1 MQCKE
6 WDDANSELFKESHD
20 AAVQKNS
27 YKGRLCELISA
38 SLKSGGNAK
47 SQENPASTLL
57 LSSGNAGSYC
67 MWMVSVLLRW
77 VIIFFT
83 NLQNPFRF
91 PGAGEW
97 EEKIRSLY
105 TGILDSFLSKLHS
118 GRNYRDIHDRWEIEF
133 FHGKRLHF
141 SLHTF
146 ILHKPLLFT
155 TSPQKIFYSASPS
168 FRSERSG
175 EIILQNG
182 ASSWLLKLLN
192 CKWILMAAP
201 FYRRGAFLYKTNA
214 YNLWFQL

>member
-1 MQCKE
+1 MKKSSSMRGCFFHCK
-6 WDDANSELFKESHD
+6 K
-20 AAVQKNS
+20 AAQKHGWYPS
-27 YKGRLCELISA
+27 QSVWRA
-38 SLKSGGNAK
+38 SLSAK

-57 LSSGNAGSYC
+57 LSSGNAGSCC

-91 PGAGEW
+91 PGAGER
-97 EEKIRSLY
+97 EGKIGSLY

-133 FHGKRLHF
+133 FHGKRPHF

-155 TSPQKIFYSASPS
+155 TSSQKIFYSASPS
-168 FRSERSG
+168 FRPWPVSR
-175 EIILQNG
+175 Q
-182 ASSWLLKLLN
+182 
-192 CKWILMAAP
+192 
-201 FYRRGAFLYKTNA
+201 
-214 YNLWFQL
+214 

>member
-6 WDDANSELFKESHD
+6 WDDANSKLFKESHD

-27 YKGRLCELISA
+27 YKGRLCELMSA

-47 SQENPASTLL
+47 SQENPASILL
-57 LSSGNAGSYC
+57 LSSGNAGSCC

-118 GRNYRDIHDRWEIEF
+118 GRNIRDIHDRWEKNPSMEF
-133 FHGKRLHF
+133 PDFL
-141 SLHTF
+141 LHTF
-146 ILHKPLLFT
+146 ILHKHLFFT
-155 TSPQKIFYSASPS
+155 TF
-168 FRSERSG
+168 
-175 EIILQNG
+175 
-182 ASSWLLKLLN
+182 LKN
-192 CKWILMAAP
+192 FTLMC
-201 FYRRGAFLYKTNA
+201 R
-214 YNLWFQL
+214 

>member
-1 MQCKE
+1 MLSKGSTKTRMVSVPVSI
-6 WDDANSELFKESHD
+6 AGLSE
-20 AAVQKNS
+20 
-27 YKGRLCELISA
+27 
-38 SLKSGGNAK
+38 SGGIAK

-118 GRNYRDIHDRWEIEF
+118 DRNYRDIHDRWEIEF
-133 FHGKRLHF
+133 FHGKRPHF
-141 SLHTF
+141 SLQPF
-146 ILHKPLLFT
+146 ILHKLLLFT
-155 TSPQKIFYSASPS
+155 LTSPKPGRQQTEAKAKQKQKSNKEEQSQDFPH
-168 FRSERSG
+168 
-175 EIILQNG
+175 
-182 ASSWLLKLLN
+182 
-192 CKWILMAAP
+192 
-201 FYRRGAFLYKTNA
+201 
-214 YNLWFQL
+214 

>member
-1 MQCKE
+1 MKKAVHE
-6 WDDANSELFKESHD
+6 GLLFSCC
-20 AAVQKNS
+20 QKTAPKHGWYPGQS
-27 YKGRLCELISA
+27 VWRAFLS
-38 SLKSGGNAK
+38 AK

-57 LSSGNAGSYC
+57 LSSGNAGSCC

-91 PGAGEW
+91 PGAGER
-97 EEKIRSLY
+97 EGKIGSLY

-118 GRNYRDIHDRWEIEF
+118 GRNDRDIHDRWEIEF

-155 TSPQKIFYSASPS
+155 LTSPKPGRQ
-168 FRSERSG
+168 
-175 EIILQNG
+175 
-182 ASSWLLKLLN
+182 
-192 CKWILMAAP
+192 
-201 FYRRGAFLYKTNA
+201 
-214 YNLWFQL
+214 